1 MKRIV
6 TLILVL
12 TLLTSFCCLASAE
25 WTYKDTEMEQEDH
38 ELWEKLMAL
47 SDEPLGDLGGDIM
60 IDIRMPLATDGEVTC
75 YLIRVYDVPAS
86 ADSETD
92 VLIGYYVVYVSDG
105 EVPEVLDIQ
114 PIAREL
120 TI

>member
-6 TLILVL
+6 TFILVF

-25 WTYKDTEMEQEDH
+25 WTFLEKEMEQEDYA
-38 ELWEKLMAL
+38 LWERFMVL
-47 SDEPLGDLGGDIM
+47 SDEPLGELGGDIKV
-60 IDIRMPLATDGEVTC
+60 DIRMPLATDGEVTC
-75 YLIRVYDVPAS
+75 YLISVYDVPAS
-86 ADSETD
+86 AESETD
-92 VLIGYYVVYVSDG
+92 VLIGYYVVYLSNA

-114 PIAREL
+114 PVAREL